1 MTKRVVNY
9 NNQLNNPYKS
19 VKSAS
24 SACQKMTN
32 IYNEITQSKVENQK
46 LLAILLDP
54 DKIVLE
60 NLSILISKINQSPAT
75 HIFIGGS
82 QVTTNILDELIVQI
96 KQNCKLPIILFP
108 GNPSQISDKA
118 DAILFLSLISGRNP
132 DFLIEHQV
140 KAAPI
145 LKKTQLEIISTG
157 YILIESGNETAV
169 ERVSKTKPLDRN
181 NLDLALATA
190 QAGEMLGNKLIYLEA
205 GSGAKQAVPLEMI
218 RKISHNIEIPIL
230 VGGGI
235 VDLQGIENAYN
246 AGADLVVVGTAFENN
261 NNFFKV

>member
-1 MTKRVVNY
+1 M
-9 NNQLNNPYKS
+9 PYMK
-19 VKSAS
+19 
-24 SACQKMTN
+24 N
-32 IYNEITQSKVENQK
+32 IYNYILQSKAKNEK

-54 DKIVLE
+54 DKIDLNNTE
-60 NLSILISKINQSPAT
+60 TLIEKINKSPAT

-82 QVTTNILDELIVQI
+82 LVKNYIIDDLIIEI
-96 KQNCKLPIILFP
+96 KQDCDLPIVLFP
-108 GNPSQISDKA
+108 GNPSQISDQA

-132 DFLIEHQV
+132 DYLIEHQV
-140 KAAPI
+140 KAAPM

-181 NLDLALATA
+181 NPDLALATA

-218 RKISHNIEIPIL
+218 QFVSQNIKIPLI

-235 VDLQGIENAYN
+235 IDLQGIQKAYDS
-246 AGADLVVVGTAFENN
+246 GADIVVIGTAFEKDL
-261 NNFFKV
+261 NFFKS

>member
-1 MTKRVVNY
+1 
-9 NNQLNNPYKS
+9 
-19 VKSAS
+19 
-24 SACQKMTN
+24 MTN
-32 IYNEITQSKVENQK
+32 IYKDILKAKSENTK

-54 DKIVLE
+54 DKVVLE
-60 NLSILISKINQSPAT
+60 NLSILISEINHSPAS

-82 QVTTNILDELIVQI
+82 QVENDILDELIVKI
-96 KQNCKLPIILFP
+96 KQNCNLPIVLFP

-118 DAILFLSLISGRNP
+118 DAILFLSLLSGRNP

-140 KAAPI
+140 KAAPV
-145 LKKTQLEIISTG
+145 LRKTQLEIISTG
-157 YILIESGNETAV
+157 YILIESGTETAV

-181 NLDLALATA
+181 NLDLVLATA

-218 RKISHNIEIPIL
+218 TLVAQNIEIPLL

-235 VDLQGIENAYN
+235 VDLQGIQNAYH
-246 AGADLVVVGTAFENN
+246 AGADLVVIGTAFENDI
-261 NNFFKV
+261 NFFNQ

>member
-1 MTKRVVNY
+1 
-9 NNQLNNPYKS
+9 
-19 VKSAS
+19 
-24 SACQKMTN
+24 MTN
-32 IYNEITQSKVENQK
+32 IYNNILKSKANNEK

-54 DKIVLE
+54 DKIDLNTLE
-60 NLSILISKINQSPAT
+60 LLIEKISQSPAT

-82 QVTTNILDELIVQI
+82 LVENNILDELVILLK
-96 KQNCKLPIILFP
+96 KQLDLPIILFP
-108 GNPSQISDKA
+108 GNPSQISSLA
-118 DAILFLSLISGRNP
+118 DGILFLSLISGRNP

-140 KAAPI
+140 KSAPI

-157 YILIESGNETAV
+157 YILIESGTKTAV

-181 NLDLALATA
+181 NPDLALATA

-218 RKISHNIEIPIL
+218 KKVAQNIKIPLL

-235 VDLQGIENAYN
+235 IDLQGIQKAYDS
-246 AGADLVVVGTAFENN
+246 GADLVVIGTAFENDVD
-261 NNFFKV
+261 FFNK

>member
-1 MTKRVVNY
+1 
-9 NNQLNNPYKS
+9 
-19 VKSAS
+19 
-24 SACQKMTN
+24 MTN
-32 IYNEITQSKVENQK
+32 IYNQILKSKINNQK

-54 DKIVLE
+54 DKIDLNNAEVLIE
-60 NLSILISKINQSPAT
+60 KINQSPAT

-82 QVTTNILDELIVQI
+82 LVENNILDELIVKI
-96 KQNCKLPIILFP
+96 KQNCNLPIVLFP

-157 YILIESGNETAV
+157 YILIESGTETAV

-181 NLDLALATA
+181 NPDLALATA

-218 RKISHNIEIPIL
+218 KKVAQNIEIPLL

-235 VDLQGIENAYN
+235 IDLQGIQKAYDS
-246 AGADLVVVGTAFENN
+246 GADLVVIGTAFENDID
-261 NNFFKV
+261 FFTN